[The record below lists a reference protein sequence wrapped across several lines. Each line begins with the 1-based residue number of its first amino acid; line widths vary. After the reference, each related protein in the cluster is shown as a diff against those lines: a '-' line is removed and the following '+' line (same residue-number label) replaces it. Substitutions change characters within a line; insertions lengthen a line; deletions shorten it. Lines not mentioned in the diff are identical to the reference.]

1 MLRCKPAWALA
12 AVLAPLAA
20 LPSVL
25 ASPRPDAGGLVVHEW
40 GTFLSVQGSDGSTQ
54 GGMVDSEERL
64 PRFVRERELAGYRRG
79 SLYQK
84 METPVTYFYTDRPM
98 QVQVRVGMPQG
109 LLTHWFPA
117 VRNFGPAPDA
127 KTATAASSFLDWGRF
142 DILPDVRADKAP
154 PPPLIPVG
162 KDDTWRF
169 SRETDA
175 ALVRMADNPRVPK
188 TGEWEKFLFYR
199 GLGAFDLP
207 LQTLYQSGPA
217 SLLTLRNRGS
227 AALQAVFA
235 VEVEKDG
242 LRFAALPDLPG
253 GQTWHGEPAVFLS
266 PKMPLAEGVPHVKA
280 AVGEALVRAGLY
292 RKEAT
297 AMVNTWEESYFRT
310 EGLRV
315 LYVLPRATVDEVI
328 PIRIQPAPRELV
340 RVMVGRVEVLT
351 PATERKV
358 EKAVAD
364 LASKDLKV
372 RQAAQSVLNRL
383 GRIQEPVLRRVA
395 ALTRDVGVRERA
407 EGLVRAAA
415 K

>member
-1 MLRCKPAWALA
+1 MLRYKPAWALA
-12 AVLAPLAA
+12 AVLAPLAS
-20 LPSVL
+20 LQ

-40 GTFLSVQGSDGSTQ
+40 GTFLSVQGSDGTTQ

-64 PRFVRERELAGYRRG
+64 PKFVRERELAGYRRM
-79 SLYQK
+79 SLFQK

-98 QVQVRVGMPQG
+98 QVQVRVGMPRG

-117 VRNFGPAPDA
+117 VRNYGPASGG
-127 KTATAASSFLDWGRF
+127 KAAAPGGSFLDWGRF
-142 DILPDVRADKAP
+142 DITPDVRADKAP

-188 TGEWEKFLFYR
+188 GGEWEKFLFYR

-207 LQTLYQSGPA
+207 LQTLYQSGP
-217 SLLTLRNRGS
+217 SSILTLRNRGT
-227 AALQAVFA
+227 APLQAVFA
-235 VEVEKDG
+235 VEIAKDG

-253 GQTWHGEPAVFLS
+253 GQTWHGEPEAFLS
-266 PKMPLAEGVPHVKA
+266 PKLPMAEGVPHVKA

-292 RKEAT
+292 RKEAL

-328 PIRIQPAPRELV
+328 PIRIEPTPRELV

-358 EKAVAD
+358 ENAVAN
-364 LASKDLKV
+364 LTSKDPRV
-372 RQAAQSVLNRL
+372 RQAAQSVLNQL

-395 ALTRDVGVRERA
+395 ALTRDADVRARA
-407 EGLVRAAA
+407 EGLVRASA